1 MDGFRWSSTQA
12 SAAAGVALVSGEF
25 VSYLEKSRVHNLLP
39 VLACYTIRM
48 IWNTSQ

>member
-1 MDGFRWSSTQA
+1 MDGFWWSSTQA
-12 SAAAGVALVSGEF
+12 TAAGGAALAYGEF
-25 VSYLEKSRVHNLLP
+25 VSYFEKSSLHYVLP